1 MTLRLFR
8 SVVFVLPLLA
18 GTAWGGHA
26 QTAKHAHDSS
36 ASSSAESI
44 YRGGMVSP
52 PLPKPKFKLTDSSGM
67 PFDFSSRTQGYI
79 TLLFFGYTH
88 CPDVCPLQMDL
99 IAQAL
104 KKLPIGVA
112 DRFKIVFV
120 TTDPARDTPQT
131 LRAWL
136 DHFDKRFIGLTGSQ
150 SDIDAAQI
158 AANLSPAKKSAVRS
172 DGAYEV
178 GHAAFLL
185 AYTRDNLAHLI
196 YPAGVQADDL
206 AHDMPY
212 LAKENW
218 GDR

>member
-1 MTLRLFR
+1 
-8 SVVFVLPLLA
+8 
-18 GTAWGGHA
+18 
-26 QTAKHAHDSS
+26 
-36 ASSSAESI
+36 
-44 YRGGMVSP
+44 
-52 PLPKPKFKLTDSSGM
+52 
-67 PFDFSSRTQGYI
+67 
-79 TLLFFGYTH
+79 
-88 CPDVCPLQMDL
+88 MDL